1 MADRSITVSNT
12 ALTQQAQPVENG
24 LHYIMGY
31 IAAVWPNFGSSKAPA
46 QKRLMIT
53 VWEQALQDIPVK
65 LQKAA
70 IDAKIR
76 AGQLFPPSSPAELRV
91 WCNEIQRPMDD
102 GTAKWYADMAE
113 LGFFDPDFCQRQ
125 IDKYE
130 AAKKEGRNAYAGWE

>member
-1 MADRSITVSNT
+1 MTVSNA
-12 ALTQQAQPVENG
+12 ALTQQEQQGDG

-31 IAAVWPNFGSSKAPA
+31 IAAVWPNFGSSKTPA
-46 QKRLMIT
+46 QKRLMIA

-91 WCNEIQRPMDD
+91 WCNEIQHPMDAC
-102 GTAKWYADMAE
+102 TAKWYADMAE
-113 LGFFDPDFCQRQ
+113 LGFFDPDFCQQQ

-130 AAKKEGRNAYAGWE
+130 AAKKEGRCVYVGWD